1 MVTFLYVQGI
11 DWKCTCYMISEIQ
24 YGGRVT
30 DDYDL
35 RLLKCLTRNNFQE
48 PMFSHDYVM
57 VDHYP
62 IPLFPLTTDYTN
74 YIKNDLPPRDSPE
87 AFGLHANADINY
99 STQTTR
105 KILATIVSIQP
116 KDSGGDS
123 GDGDDD
129 ASESSGPAQKANVE
143 TRESIVH
150 RICTEMLKKLPP
162 PYVDFQ
168 VAAQLKLLGAL
179 RPMTIFLRQEVQR
192 MNKVIKLV
200 LATLTDLRLAIDGTV
215 VMNDDLRDAL
225 DCIYDAQVPAFWIRV
240 SSAAEGNPF
249 SHECIGTLCEL
260 FYFSHPGIRQLL
272 VSGTLSYWRGTLN
285 SRPGSKRVARHPSG

>member
-1 MVTFLYVQGI
+1 
-11 DWKCTCYMISEIQ
+11 MISEIQ

-30 DDYDL
+30 DDFDL

-48 PMFSHDYVM
+48 AMFTPDYLM
-57 VDHYP
+57 IENYP
-62 IPLFPLTTDYTN
+62 IPLFPLVTDYLN
-74 YIKNDLPPRDSPE
+74 FIKNDMPLRDSPE

-105 KILATIVSIQP
+105 HILATIVSIQP

-123 GDGDDD
+123 GNGE
-129 ASESSGPAQKANVE
+129 AEENSEHSGSTGEGHKANVE

-162 PYVDFQ
+162 PYISFQ
-168 VAAQLKLLGAL
+168 VADQLKVLGSL
-179 RPMTIFLRQEVQR
+179 RPMTIFLRQEVER

-215 VMNDDLRDAL
+215 VMNEDLRDAL
-225 DCIYDAQVPAFWIRV
+225 DCIYDARVPAFWIRV
-240 SSAAEGNPF
+240 S
-249 SHECIGTLCEL
+249 
-260 FYFSHPGIRQLL
+260 
-272 VSGTLSYWRGTLN
+272 
-285 SRPGSKRVARHPSG
+285 